1 MEIGNIVKGLRK
13 EKKMTLAELS
23 AKSGVAVA
31 TLSRI
36 ENGKMTGTLDSHINI
51 SKALEVALPDMYRDL
66 SDSRKTLEVREKR
79 KGPEVLSHNKK
90 FSSEI
95 LASNTLNKKMMPAMM
110 RIEKGGATTRQETRI
125 GIEKFVYIVEGK
137 LEATIGKEKYNLTQ
151 GDTLYFESSIPHAFK
166 NTGTGEARLISVT
179 CPPAA

>member
-1 MEIGNIVKGLRK
+1 MEIGNIINRTRK

-36 ENGKMTGTLDSHINI
+36 ENGKMTGTLDSHIGI
-51 SKALEVALPDMYRDL
+51 SKALEISLPDMYRDL
-66 SDSRKTLEVREKR
+66 SDSKKTLEVREKR

-90 FSSEI
+90 FYSEI
-95 LASNTLNKKMMPAMM
+95 LASNTLNKKMMPVLIK
-110 RIEKGGATTRQETRI
+110 IEKGGSTSKQETRI
-125 GIEKFVYIVEGK
+125 GVEKFVYIVEGK
-137 LEATIGKEKYNLTQ
+137 LEAAIGKEKYNLTP
-151 GDTLYFESSIPHAFK
+151 GDTLYFESSIPHLFK
-166 NTGTGEARLISVT
+166 NTGAGVARVISVT